1 MLIGR
6 RGRAAARVL
15 LGLGWCLIAGQASAQ
30 DAEGGDVPAVEAASE
45 GSDDDARMH
54 FRLGRAY
61 YDSGRFHD
69 AAREFQLAYD
79 ASGRAALLY
88 NLYVSHRDAGNL
100 RESVDALRGYL
111 SEADNIENRAQ
122 LTARLENMEGL
133 LARQSGTTTVV
144 NVAPDEHPD
153 EEGEA
158 QATATS
164 TSTPAE
170 SSGGGGLWVPG
181 FIIAGAGG
189 AFIVVGAV
197 LGGVA
202 LGEQGGLEEEFN
214 CDADGVCDPG
224 AEEAASSGAAL
235 AGAADG
241 MLFGGLAVAATGI
254 VLAFVLAE
262 SGDDVSAGAACTSD
276 GCLAQVGGT
285 F

>member
-1 MLIGR
+1 MAIGLLFAHH
-6 RGRAAARVL
+6 AA
-15 LGLGWCLIAGQASAQ
+15 AQ
-30 DAEGGDVPAVEAASE
+30 DAAGAGAQGAS
-45 GSDDDARMH
+45 GDDDARMH

-79 ASGRAALLY
+79 ASGRSALLY

-100 RESVDALRGYL
+100 RQSVDALRSYL
-111 SEADNIENRAQ
+111 SEGENIENRAQ
-122 LTARLENMEGL
+122 LAARLENMEAL
-133 LARQSGTTTVV
+133 LARQTGTTTVV
-144 NVAPDEHPD
+144 HVAPDES
-153 EEGEA
+153 EGEGDGA
-158 QATATS
+158 QEAAATTS
-164 TSTPAE
+164 STPAE
-170 SSGGGGLWVPG
+170 TGGGGPWMPG
-181 FIIAGAGG
+181 FIIAGAGA

-202 LGEQGGLEEEFN
+202 LGEQGALEEDFN

-224 AEEAASSGAAL
+224 FEDAASSGAAL

-241 MLFGGLAVAATGI
+241 MLFGGLAVAATGV

-262 SGDDVSAGAACTSD
+262 SGDDVSAGAACTPD
-276 GCLAQVGGT
+276 GCVAQVGGM